1 MRVATFYAEAGI
13 DADVQ
18 PFFNDVPNRMSGAQL
33 VISRSGASSVADL
46 TVIGRPAILVPFA
59 AATGDHQTANARGM
73 VDAGAAILMPESQFT
88 SDALAAQI
96 NAVLTQE
103 RAAIQMANAA
113 LSCGKPDATDRLV
126 ALVEDLTQT
135 P

>member
-1 MRVATFYAEAGI
+1 
-13 DADVQ
+13 
-18 PFFNDVPNRMSGAQL
+18 
-33 VISRSGASSVADL
+33 
-46 TVIGRPAILVPFA
+46 
-59 AATGDHQTANARGM
+59 
-73 VDAGAAILMPESQFT
+73 MPESQFT

-96 NAVLTQE
+96 TAVLTQE
-103 RAAIQMANAA
+103 RVAIQMANAA

>member
-1 MRVATFYAEAGI
+1 
-13 DADVQ
+13 
-18 PFFNDVPNRMSGAQL
+18 
-33 VISRSGASSVADL
+33 
-46 TVIGRPAILVPFA
+46 
-59 AATGDHQTANARGM
+59 M

-88 SDALAAQI
+88 SDALAVQI